1 MSAKP
6 LILLVEDNR
15 EVRLAARFVLEDLGL
30 AVEEVENPVQA
41 LTFLE
46 QRQPSL
52 ILLDMNFEL
61 DSTSGQEGLRFLRQQ
76 QQLGNTIPVVAM
88 TAWSHT
94 QLVVQAM
101 QLGAADFLEKPWKN
115 QRFEQVIRHQL
126 QLSELSN
133 KNQAL
138 QHALA
143 GEKSTVLWQSNAMQ
157 QLMEQLEIMAP
168 TDANILLTG
177 ENGVGKSLIA
187 QWIHQHSTRA
197 MQPFISV
204 NMATIP
210 DQLFESELFGH
221 TKGAFTDAKS
231 DRAGRFKLANLGT
244 LFLDEIGTLPINQQ
258 SKLLRVL
265 ESREYEAVGSSKTEI
280 ADVRLISATNA
291 KLEQQIAKAEF
302 RQDLFYRINTFTIE
316 IPPLRSRLEDIE
328 LLARHFIKSHGNRYG
343 KSECSLTPMA
353 IAQLK
358 QYDWPGNTRELSH
371 LLERAVLL
379 SRTGEIS
386 TEQLQLSA
394 SSSLSLSSSATAP
407 LPLITLEQAEQQL
420 ITQALANTSGNKQQ
434 AAELLGIT
442 KQALYRRLEKYG
454 HN

>member
-1 MSAKP
+1 MSVKP
-6 LILLVEDNR
+6 LILLIEDNR

-41 LTFLE
+41 LTFLA
-46 QRQPSL
+46 QNKPKL

-61 DSTSGQEGLRFLRQQ
+61 DSTSGQEGLKFLRQQ
-76 QQLGNTIPVVAM
+76 QQLGNTTPIVAM

-94 QLVVQAM
+94 ELVVQAM

-115 QRFEQVIRHQL
+115 QRFEQVIRYQL
-126 QLSELSN
+126 QLSDLTN
-133 KNQAL
+133 KNQGL

-143 GEKSTVLWQSNAMQ
+143 GDAKPVLWRSKTMK
-157 QLMEQLEIMAP
+157 QLMEQLEVMAP

-187 QWIHQHSTRA
+187 QWIHQHSHRSTH
-197 MQPFISV
+197 PFISV

-210 DQLFESELFGH
+210 EQLFESELFGH

-244 LFLDEIGTLPINQQ
+244 LFLDEIGTLPLAQQ

-265 ESREYEAVGSSKTEI
+265 ESREYEPVGSSTTEV
-280 ADVRLISATNA
+280 ANVRLISATNA
-291 KLEQQIAKAEF
+291 KLEQLISQAEF

-316 IPPLRSRLEDIE
+316 IPPLRTRPEDIE
-328 LLARHFIKSHGNRYG
+328 LLAEHFIKTHGNRYG
-343 KSECSLTPMA
+343 KNECSLTPA
-353 IAQLK
+353 ALNQLK
-358 QYDWPGNTRELSH
+358 LYDWPGNTRELGH

-379 SRTGEIS
+379 AQTDEIGP
-386 TEQLQLSA
+386 EQLHMSTPSQLTQNHSEA
-394 SSSLSLSSSATAP
+394 

-420 ITQALANTSGNKQQ
+420 ITQALNNTAGNKQQ

-442 KQALYRRLEKYG
+442 KQALYRRLEKYEL
-454 HN
+454 N

>member
-6 LILLVEDNR
+6 QILLIEDNR

-41 LTFLE
+41 LSLLE
-46 QRQPSL
+46 QHQPSL

-76 QQLGNTIPVVAM
+76 QQLGNTTPIVAM

-94 QLVVQAM
+94 ELVVQAM

-115 QRFEQVIRHQL
+115 QRFEQVIRGQL
-126 QLSELSN
+126 QLN
-133 KNQAL
+133 KLKNKSQAF

-143 GEKSTVLWQSNAMQ
+143 GDAKPVLWRSKAMQ
-157 QLMEQLEIMAP
+157 HLMTQLEVMAP

-187 QWIHQHSTRA
+187 QWIHQHSLRA
-197 MQPFISV
+197 AQPFISV

-210 DQLFESELFGH
+210 EQLFESELFGH

-231 DRAGRFKLANLGT
+231 DRAGRFKLADLGT
-244 LFLDEIGTLPINQQ
+244 LFLDEIGTLPLAQQ

-265 ESREYEAVGSSKTEI
+265 ESREYEAVGSSVTEV

-291 KLEQQIAKAEF
+291 KLEQLIAQAEF

-316 IPPLRSRLEDIE
+316 IPPLRTRPEDIE
-328 LLARHFIKSHGNRYG
+328 LLAEHFIKTHGQRYG
-343 KSECSLTPMA
+343 KTQCRLTPTA
-353 IAQLK
+353 LKQLK
-358 QYDWPGNTRELSH
+358 QYDWPGNTRELGH

-379 SRTGEIS
+379 TQTGEIGP
-386 TEQLQLSA
+386 EQLHMSTPSQPSA
-394 SSSLSLSSSATAP
+394 NNSMS

-420 ITQALANTSGNKQQ
+420 ITQALTNTAGNKQQ

-442 KQALYRRLEKYG
+442 KQSLYRRLEKYALI
-454 HN
+454 